1 MIKRLLIG
9 LVLVFG
15 VVLLLGY
22 VYLGSAAKAGI
33 EYAGE
38 FALKTDVRVDSVTL
52 SPLNG
57 NGAISGLTI
66 ANPEGFSDA
75 NAFAL
80 GAIEVQLSVPS
91 VFEELVVI
99 DLVRIAQPQITYET
113 TLSRDNLR
121 TLIANLPSSGQGAA
135 SSESSAGPAKQLV
148 IRRFEIL
155 GPQLTVVSAL
165 GSAPVT
171 LPDIILSDIGGPSG
185 GVSVAEAAGTVLRE
199 LIASIGAAQLPSVD
213 QLRERVEQRAREEVE
228 RLEEEVT
235 NRVEEA
241 LGTSTEELGNRLR
254 GLGI

>member
-15 VVLLLGY
+15 VVLILGY
-22 VYLGSAAKAGI
+22 VYLGAAAKAGI

-52 SPLNG
+52 SPLSG
-57 NGAISGLTI
+57 NGAISGLTV
-66 ANPEGFSDA
+66 ANPEGFSEA
-75 NAFAL
+75 KAFTL
-80 GAIEVQLSVPS
+80 GAIDIQLSVPS

-99 DLVRIAQPQITYET
+99 DLVRIDQPQITYET

-121 TLIANLPSSGQGAA
+121 TLIGNLPSAGQGAA
-135 SSESSAGPAKQLV
+135 STESPPGSSKQLA
-148 IRRFEIL
+148 IRRLEIL
-155 GPQLTVVSAL
+155 SPQLTVVTAL

-171 LPDIILSDIGGPSG
+171 LPDIILSDIGGPRG
-185 GVSVAEAAGTVLRE
+185 GASVTEAAEAVLRE
-199 LIASIGAAQLPSVD
+199 LLASIGATQLPSIN
-213 QLRERVEQRAREEVE
+213 QLREGVEQRAREEVE

-241 LGTSTEELGNRLR
+241 LGTSKEELGNRLR

>member
-15 VVLLLGY
+15 ITLILGY

-33 EYAGE
+33 ESAGK

-57 NGAISGLTI
+57 HGNISGLSV

-75 NAFAL
+75 NAFSL
-80 GAIEVQLSVPS
+80 GSVDVQLSVPS
-91 VFEELVVI
+91 VFEDLIQI
-99 DLVRIAQPQITYET
+99 DLVRIAQPEITYET

-121 TLIANLPSSGQGAA
+121 TLLANLPSSGSDTTPTAA
-135 SSESSAGPAKQLV
+135 SAGPGKQVVVKRL
-148 IRRFEIL
+148 EIL
-155 GPQLTVVSAL
+155 GAQLRLVTAL

-171 LPDIILSDIGGPSG
+171 LPDIILTDLGGPG
-185 GVSVAEAAGTVLRE
+185 GGESVAEVADTVLRE
-199 LIASIGAAQLPSVD
+199 LLASIGAAQLPSLN
-213 QLRERVEQRAREEVE
+213 QLREGVEQRARDEVE
-228 RLEEEVT
+228 RLEDEVT

-241 LGTSTEELGNRLR
+241 LGTSVEDLGNRLR
-254 GLGI
+254 SLGN

>member
-1 MIKRLLIG
+1 
-9 LVLVFG
+9 
-15 VVLLLGY
+15 
-22 VYLGSAAKAGI
+22 
-33 EYAGE
+33 
-38 FALKTDVRVDSVTL
+38 
-52 SPLNG
+52 
-57 NGAISGLTI
+57 
-66 ANPEGFSDA
+66 
-75 NAFAL
+75 
-80 GAIEVQLSVPS
+80 
-91 VFEELVVI
+91 
-99 DLVRIAQPQITYET
+99 
-113 TLSRDNLR
+113 
-121 TLIANLPSSGQGAA
+121 
-135 SSESSAGPAKQLV
+135 
-148 IRRFEIL
+148 
-155 GPQLTVVSAL
+155 VVSAL